1 MLNRSESAVEMMISG
16 YNCAQSVL
24 SVFCEDLNFA
34 KEAALKLTTGFGAG
48 MARRQEV
55 CGAVTGAIMVISLK
69 FGRGLADEK
78 AATENTYLL
87 VGEFMKRFSDQY
99 GSCLCRVLLDGCD
112 LQSESGRK
120 FFKDNDLCEK
130 ICRPCVADAVRF
142 LEDILQRL
150 K

>member
-1 MLNRSESAVEMMISG
+1 MKNKSESAVEMMIAG

-24 SVFCEDLNFA
+24 SAFCEDLNFD
-34 KEAALKLTTGFGAG
+34 KDMALKLATGFGAG
-48 MARRQEV
+48 MARKQEI

-78 AATENTYLL
+78 AVAENTYLL
-87 VGEFMKRFSDQY
+87 VGEFMERFTDKY

-130 ICRPCVADAVRF
+130 ICRPCVADAVGF
-142 LEDILQRL
+142 LEDLL
-150 K
+150 